1 MQLNPTGFKEDV
13 VRNMISHHPHIPASL
28 TKDSNSCEIKFN
40 RLSRNHL
47 TDPWWTKIEKGKMWL
62 FEISD
67 WGQPLSSIRSIHNW
81 GLPIGGMDLLAKES
95 ESDRFLR
102 WPKPWFLTIQ
112 FEQVSSGQ
120 TFLTIFLKSLLI
132 NQQIQKSWCYESCC
146 VGVYFATTMDR
157 EIGTQLGGMPQRW
170 CSVP

>member
-40 RLSRNHL
+40 RLSWNHL
-47 TDPWWTKIEKGKMWL
+47 TDPWWTKIEKGKIRL
-62 FEISD
+62 FVISD
-67 WGQPLSSIRSIHNW
+67 WGQPLSSTRSTHNW
-81 GLPIGGMDLLAKES
+81 GLPRGRMDLLAKES
-95 ESDRFLR
+95 KSDRFLH

-120 TFLTIFLKSLLI
+120 IFLNKSTNPKEPMLWILLCRSVFCHHHGQGDRHSTGG
-132 NQQIQKSWCYESCC
+132 NASKMVFCSLDNSW
-146 VGVYFATTMDR
+146 
-157 EIGTQLGGMPQRW
+157 
-170 CSVP
+170 